1 MLSFAQIL
9 NATTGL
15 HRENTIVFRNLGRQK
30 SPQSNVKSGAAC
42 VELAVCLP
50 ILILLS
56 VNVIELC
63 SMIFIKQSL
72 AIAAY
77 ETAHQALQRKAT
89 AASSIAV
96 GMNILSQRHV
106 KNANITISPSD
117 INNVPEG
124 EYFTVMVSTNASD
137 NRLFA
142 VGTYG
147 ALKLEASV
155 TAMKELA
162 PIQ

>member
-1 MLSFAQIL
+1 MF
-9 NATTGL
+9 
-15 HRENTIVFRNLGRQK
+15 RIVGWQK
-30 SPQSNVKSGAAC
+30 KPHTNVKSGAAC

-96 GMNILSQRHV
+96 GMAILNQRHV
-106 KNANITISPSD
+106 NNASITISPSD

-124 EYFTVMVSTNASD
+124 EYFTVVVSTNASD

-147 ALKLEASV
+147 ALKLEVSV

-162 PIQ
+162 PIK